1 MVYIMSGGGS
11 SEYAIGGGGGEKRQS
26 GGVAVPFFLVSSR
39 EFLVWKALRPRDQS
53 CIGSMFRIRSR
64 FLLYL
69 RHSVNSAREGLLRGE
84 LVLARL
90 SRSF

>member
-1 MVYIMSGGGS
+1 MSMLLVEGRRGNL
-11 SEYAIGGGGGEKRQS
+11 E
-26 GGVAVPFFLVSSR
+26 VLPFLFFLVSSR

-69 RHSVNSAREGLLRGE
+69 RHSVNSAREGLLKGE